1 MFNDRVKND
10 SPLTNANR
18 KIPNYFLMK
27 FGVNINNAFVITS
40 KGQIIQI
47 PNTSMQLS
55 FCQCHMPIISLYLPQ
70 LLKGKVAYIHALLT
84 LRKSTICICMY
95 FINK

>member
-10 SPLTNANR
+10 SPLPNANR

-27 FGVNINNAFVITS
+27 FGVNINNAFVIS

-47 PNTSMQLS
+47 PNTTSLQLS
-55 FCQCHMPIISLYLPQ
+55 FCQCHIPIISLYLPQ
-70 LLKGKVAYIHALLT
+70 LSKGKVAPIYT
-84 LRKSTICICMY
+84 PPYVTKVYYMY
-95 FINK
+95 LYVFH